1 MARAYA
7 TDTPSHVHTASHT
20 TGMLDNV
27 RRMSWGAVLA
37 GVAILLVVQLL
48 LALLGVALGLTAVD
62 PAAAAADNP
71 SPTTFSITAGVYW
84 VASSLIATFIGA
96 WAAGRLAGVPDRTFG
111 TLHGIVTWSVAT
123 LFLFYV
129 LTSTLGS
136 LAGGAYNMVTGALQ
150 SVGQGAQGLAG
161 GVMQVLPDDL
171 RAQADRL
178 FERGQQQ
185 AQETGQE
192 AQQATGTTNTADAVR
207 RVVTGV
213 REGASPQDR
222 QAAVNL
228 IAQQAGIPP
237 EEADRRLAEFQ
248 NSYRQALTQAQDQAR
263 QTAQA
268 AKETVSQAA
277 YWSVGALLL
286 GLLVAAIAGRAG
298 TPDPDRYASY

>member
-7 TDTPSHVHTASHT
+7 TETSSPVSAYPPATSVLGA
-20 TGMLDNV
+20 V

-48 LALLGVALGLTAVD
+48 LALLGVALGLTAID

-71 SPTTFSITAGVYW
+71 SPTAFSITAGAYW
-84 VASSLIATFIGA
+84 VASSVIATFIGA
-96 WAAGRLAGVPDRTFG
+96 WAAGRLVGVPDRTFG
-111 TLHGIVTWSVAT
+111 MLHGIVTWSVAT
-123 LFLFYV
+123 LLLFYL

-136 LAGGAYNMVTGALQ
+136 LAGGAFNLVGSALQ
-150 SVGQGAQGLAG
+150 TVGQSAQGLASG
-161 GVMQVLPDDL
+161 AMQVLPDDL

-178 FERGQQQ
+178 FERGQAQ
-185 AQETGQE
+185 AQQTGQE
-192 AQQATGTTNTADAVR
+192 AQQATGTGNTADAVR
-207 RVVTGV
+207 RVVAGV

-237 EEADRRLAEFQ
+237 EEADRRLGEFQ
-248 NSYRQALTQAQDQAR
+248 NSYRQAMAQAQPKAR
-263 QTAQA
+263 QAAET

-277 YWSVGALLL
+277 FWSVGALVI
-286 GLLVAAIAGRAG
+286 GLLVGAIGGRAG
-298 TPDPDRYASY
+298 TPDPDRFAAY